1 MTAVVVNAE
10 AGTRESLS
18 REWWPAPAKL
28 NLCLH
33 INARRA
39 DGYHE
44 LQTVFQLID
53 LQDELSFETAAPGE
67 IERADDALAGSG
79 ALAAIPSADDLCVR
93 AAKALA
99 ARAQQQLGRAV
110 PGVIVRV
117 RKRIPMGGGLGGGS
131 SDAATTLMALNALWN
146 LHFDMPTLAA
156 LGLTLGADVPVF
168 IHGVAALGE
177 GVGERLTP
185 VSLPECWFVVI
196 HPGVSVPTAAIFQA
210 PELTRN
216 SPILTIPALL
226 ASGSRNDCEPVV
238 RQRYPEVA
246 AAIDWLARFAPARLT
261 GTGSC
266 IFASFDSA
274 AAAERVAARVP
285 DCWRVWVARALSRS
299 PLLDR
304 VMERTTPKM
313 S

>member
-1 MTAVVVNAE
+1 MTTN
-10 AGTRESLS
+10 ESKNSVASANGSAL
-18 REWWPAPAKL
+18 EWWPAPAKL

-33 INARRA
+33 ITGRRA

-44 LQTVFQLID
+44 LQTIFQLID
-53 LQDELSFETAAPGE
+53 LQDELAFEMAATGV
-67 IERADDALAGSG
+67 IERRDDAAARPG
-79 ALAAIPSADDLCVR
+79 ALAAIASADDLCVR
-93 AAKALA
+93 AARALA
-99 ARAQQQLGRAV
+99 ALAAERLGRTV
-110 PGVIVRV
+110 PGAIIRV

-131 SDAATTLMALNALWN
+131 SDAATTLLALNALWG
-146 LHFDMPTLAA
+146 LHFDRITLAT

-185 VSLPECWFVVI
+185 LALPDRWFLVI
-196 HPGVSVPTAAIFQA
+196 HPGVSVPTATVFQA

-216 SPILTIPALL
+216 SPVLTIPALL
-226 ASGSRNDCEPVV
+226 ASGGRNDCEPVV
-238 RQRYPEVA
+238 RERYPEVA
-246 AAIDWLARFAPARLT
+246 KSIDWLARFAPTRLT

-266 IFASFDSA
+266 LFASFESA

-285 DCWRVWVARALSRS
+285 DCWRAWVTRALPRS

-304 VMERTTPKM
+304 LPERATP
-313 S
+313 